1 MMRVHLS
8 YRNFLLNGNR
18 EIRMKLEGN
27 ERLGDNNVQEK
38 PNFFE
43 RPLLIRPGSLLLA
56 LISVLLPISNNT
68 EALAVVYSLYTSKV
82 WGLSGLFSQVSW
94 RIQEKI
100 DKKPKVSA
108 LVRSTIPLPT
118 AYFTLC
124 LSHRARILK

>member
-1 MMRVHLS
+1 
-8 YRNFLLNGNR
+8 
-18 EIRMKLEGN
+18 MKLEGN

-82 WGLSGLFSQVSW
+82 WGLSGLFSSGFMENS
-94 RIQEKI
+94 REN
-100 DKKPKVSA
+100 
-108 LVRSTIPLPT
+108 R
-118 AYFTLC
+118 
-124 LSHRARILK
+124 